1 MKVLL
6 SHHLRDNFI
15 TELREAF
22 PQIDFVLAMTPE
34 EQAREAKDAEIIWG
48 VVHREGFLAARNLK
62 WFCYIGI
69 GIDTMLKAVPEL
81 RDSDV
86 PMTLSR
92 GTHVGAMADHVFATI
107 LAFAHRLPDAIEDQ
121 KQRVWDTGKYHR
133 TIRELAGSTLG
144 ILAFGDIGRAV
155 AQRAVG
161 FDMTIYAVDL
171 FPAEPPEGVCA
182 VWGPDRLDEL
192 MRISDWLVVTAPWT
206 PETCGMVG
214 RDQLAQA
221 KEGSH
226 IVVVSRGGVVDETAL
241 ADALR
246 AGRVHGAA
254 LDAMVS
260 EPPSDN
266 DPLWN
271 MPNTIITAHTSAE
284 SAENYD
290 RRGEIF
296 KENLRR
302 YLAGEP
308 LMYVVD
314 KKRGF

>member
-1 MKVLL
+1 MKVVL
-6 SHHLRDNFI
+6 SHILRDDFVS
-15 TELREAF
+15 ELQKAF
-22 PQIDFVLAMTPE
+22 PQLHFVLALTPE
-34 EQAREAKDAEIIWG
+34 EQAREAVDAEIIWG
-48 VVHREGFLAARNLK
+48 VVHRDAFLAAKQLK

-81 RDSDV
+81 RDSDI
-86 PMTLSR
+86 PMTISR
-92 GTHVGAMADHVFATI
+92 GTHVEAMADHVFAMM
-107 LAFAHRLPDAIEDQ
+107 LAFAHRLPEAVEDQ
-121 KQRVWDTGKYHR
+121 KQRRWDTMKYHR
-133 TIRELAGSTLG
+133 TIRELPGSTMG

-155 AQRAVG
+155 ARRAVA
-161 FDMTIYAVDL
+161 FDMEIYAVDL
-171 FPAEPPEGVCA
+171 FPGEAPEGVKA

-206 PETCGMVG
+206 PQTCGMVG
-214 RDQLAQA
+214 RDQLAQV

-226 IVVVSRGGVVDETAL
+226 IIVVSRGGIVDEAAL
-241 ADALR
+241 AEALQTGHLR
-246 AGRVHGAA
+246 GAA
-254 LDAMVS
+254 LDALVE
-260 EPPSDN
+260 EPPPEN
-266 DPLWN
+266 HPLWSL
-271 MPNTIITAHTSAE
+271 PNTIITAHTSAE

-296 KENLRR
+296 KENLHR